1 MPGVWFG
8 TGWAQAEDRLFQ
20 IELVR
25 RNARGSLAELFG
37 AIDSSTIAQDKQ
49 SLTLYYTDTELRA
62 QYQSLPRW
70 IRDGID
76 NFVAGLNAY
85 VDRAYAT
92 PASRAQL
99 VPFQFWTIGLLR
111 GQEVYKPMPSPTE

>member
-25 RNARGSLAELFG
+25 RNARGSLAELFR

-49 SLTLYYTDTELRA
+49 SLTLYTPTPSSGR
-62 QYQSLPRW
+62 SISRSPV
-70 IRDGID
+70 G
-76 NFVAGLNAY
+76 FV
-85 VDRAYAT
+85 T
-92 PASRAQL
+92 AS
-99 VPFQFWTIGLLR
+99 TTSSR
-111 GQEVYKPMPSPTE
+111 G